1 MLDPCQQP
9 IRCRASDGEILKVN
23 EFLFDSCHKTVTVMQ
38 LQTKHLET
46 KYHKEDTKDIPCL
59 NSGHDRTRL
68 VVLINFV
75 CIIFKLGTS
84 VYISI
89 TNHLQIY
96 IHVH

>member
-46 KYHKEDTKDIPCL
+46 KYYKEDAKDIP
-59 NSGHDRTRL
+59 
-68 VVLINFV
+68 
-75 CIIFKLGTS
+75 
-84 VYISI
+84 
-89 TNHLQIY
+89 
-96 IHVH
+96 